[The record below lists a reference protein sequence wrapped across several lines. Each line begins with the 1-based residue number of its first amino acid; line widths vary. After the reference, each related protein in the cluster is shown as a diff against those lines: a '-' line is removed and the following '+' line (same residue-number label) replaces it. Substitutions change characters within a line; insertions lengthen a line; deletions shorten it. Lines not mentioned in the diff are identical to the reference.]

1 MDRNVLWDGL
11 FNARDLGGL
20 RTGTGTTA
28 FGTFYRTPRLEC
40 LTDLGWQQLY
50 DAGVRTIVD
59 LRNEEERTRRE
70 MDPVIDQDA
79 LPAVNVVSCPTED
92 QSDPE
97 FMRIC
102 GPYLDSPEYYREN
115 LRRWPEKFA
124 SVFCAMAGAGD
135 GAVVVHCA
143 AGRDRT
149 GLITMMLL
157 LLAGV
162 DQNDIATDYE
172 LSFRAV
178 NEYFKTLPAPG
189 ANEAPRSE
197 AELQT
202 ALGQRTTVLRELM
215 AGFDVEHY
223 LLEAGLTPAELET
236 LKDRLRA

>member
-1 MDRNVLWDGL
+1 MDGNVLWDGL

-28 FGTFYRTPRLEC
+28 FGTFYRTARLEC
-40 LTDLGWQQLY
+40 LTDVGWRQLY
-50 DAGVRTIVD
+50 EAGVRIVD

-70 MDPVIDQDA
+70 ADPVIDQDA
-79 LPAVNVVSCPTED
+79 LPAVTVVSCPTED

-124 SVFCAMAGAGD
+124 NVFRAMADAGD
-135 GAVVVHCA
+135 GAIVVHCA

-149 GLITMMLL
+149 GMIMMMLL

-172 LSFRAV
+172 LSVRAV
-178 NEYFKTLPAPG
+178 NEYFKALPAPD
-189 ANEAPRSE
+189 AREVPRSE

-202 ALGQRTTVLRELM
+202 ALLQRTTVLRELM
-215 AGFDVEHY
+215 AEFDVERY
-223 LLEAGLTPAELET
+223 LLDTGLTPAELQSIRA
-236 LKDRLRA
+236 RLVV